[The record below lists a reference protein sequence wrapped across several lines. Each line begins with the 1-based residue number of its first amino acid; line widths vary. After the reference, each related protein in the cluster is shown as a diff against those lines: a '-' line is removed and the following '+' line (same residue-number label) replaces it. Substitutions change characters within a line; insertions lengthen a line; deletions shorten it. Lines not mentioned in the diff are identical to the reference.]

1 MTHSPFY
8 SFFGASPRFYG
19 EGSCENT
26 ELVLVAKN
34 IGSQGAGLVA
44 DGIVVGFT
52 CSASV
57 AQGSGFG
64 SWAWTYTLFTKPFF
78 SGIAHTEED
87 WHRC

>member
-1 MTHSPFY
+1 MHSPFY

-44 DGIVVGFT
+44 DGRVVGFT
-52 CSASV
+52 RSASV

-64 SWAWTYTLFTKPFF
+64 SIFGMF
-78 SGIAHTEED
+78 SLNGITSTRGSWD
-87 WHRC
+87 TPK